1 VTDIS
6 SRNFAEVRFLT
17 SVFDLKQLPLPEIP
31 EIAFA
36 GRSNVGKSSLLNCL
50 LRRKNLVKTSG
61 KPGKTQ
67 SLNFFLLDNSI
78 YLVDLPGYGYA
89 RVSKKMQS
97 AWQELITAYLET
109 RKNLKCVVV
118 IVDLRHEI
126 KIADL
131 QLVDW
136 LRNYGKPFLLVYT
149 KADKLSANKRD
160 KNAAVLDAGFGIS
173 KPERLLFSAKTG
185 MGRDNILR
193 ALDTLIVCFAEISNN
208 WVWKITSKLQFGSYL
223 KQGGL

>member
-1 VTDIS
+1 MASTRSFNLSVRTDLWFQDNHKVLVTVTDIS

-50 LRRKNLVKTSG
+50 LRRKNLVKTSA

-126 KIADL
+126 KVADL
-131 QLVDW
+131 QLVNW

-193 ALDTLIVCFAEISNN
+193 ALDTFLV
-208 WVWKITSKLQFGSYL
+208 
-223 KQGGL
+223 